1 MRLGPYTLD
10 NNLLLAP
17 MAGVTDK
24 PFRQLCR
31 THGAGLAVSEMVASD
46 PALWNTRKSQLRL
59 NHYEEESPRAVQ
71 IVGADPQAMANAAR
85 HNADLGAQ
93 IIDINMGCPAK
104 KVCNVFSGS
113 ALMQN
118 EMLVTKI
125 LESVVD
131 AIDIPVTLKIRTGWN
146 KENKNAV
153 KIARIA
159 EDSGIQMLTVHGRTR
174 ACGFKGDAEY
184 QTIKQVKDHVSI
196 PVIANGDI
204 TTPEKATDVLDATG
218 ADGIM
223 LGRAALGNP
232 WIFNEITHFQKT
244 GVRLPRPTV
253 DENRRI
259 VLQHLT
265 GLYELYGEHTGVRVA
280 RKHVGWYSRYLE
292 NGEVLRSR
300 VNKTESIERQML
312 VIENYFN
319 AINNGDALA
328 A

>member
-31 THGAGLAVSEMVASD
+31 MYGAGLAVSEMVASD
-46 PALWNTRKSQLRL
+46 PALWNTKKSQLRL
-59 NHYEEESPRAVQ
+59 DHYEEESPRAVQ
-71 IVGADPQAMANAAR
+71 IVGADPQAMAQAAKY
-85 HNADLGAQ
+85 NADLGAQ
-93 IIDINMGCPAK
+93 IIDINMGCPAR

-113 ALMQN
+113 ALMQD
-118 EMLVTKI
+118 EILVTKI

-131 AIDIPVTLKIRTGWN
+131 AIDIPVTLKLRTGWN

-159 EDSGIQMLTVHGRTR
+159 ENSGIQMLTIHGRTR
-174 ACGFKGDAEY
+174 ACGFKGDVEY

-204 TTPEKATDVLDATG
+204 TGPEKAADVLHATG

-232 WIFNEITHFQKT
+232 WIFREISHFLQIGEQIVRPGINEIQQ
-244 GVRLPRPTV
+244 V
-253 DENRRI
+253 I
-259 VLQHLT
+259 LQHLD
-265 GLYELYGEHTGVRVA
+265 GLYELYGKYTGVRVA
-280 RKHVGWYSRYLE
+280 RKHVGWYSKYLE

-300 VNKTESIERQML
+300 VNKTESVESQL
-312 VIENYFN
+312 FVVKNYFK
-319 AINNGDALA
+319 AINNGEALA